1 VKILLIDRDEAS
13 SNQIALRLQS
23 MGYEVM
29 VETSREAAVEM
40 VGKQD
45 FKIIIADP
53 APLREPRQFFTALRN
68 ASKSYPYIIMLNH
81 DEPENILKAGAN
93 KFLNKPADPTV
104 LEKTILEATDLLQL
118 RGKLSDLKTDYPS
131 ERGIISKSAFNQIF
145 LSCVERADRH
155 GEPTYCLFIRVEN
168 HRQLSADSPDA
179 AKLATAKLAHQLSAT
194 RRQSDILGQLDEAEY
209 AVLFL
214 LISSEGEPR
223 EATLRFVDN
232 LSAAKGFK
240 DRPELDV
247 IINLRLVEL
256 PSGAT
261 LLNKS
266 FSAN

>member
-23 MGYEVM
+23 MGYDVM
-29 VETSREAAVEM
+29 VETSREIALEM

-45 FKIIIADP
+45 FKIVIADP
-53 APLREPRQFFTALRN
+53 SPLREPRQFFTALRN

-81 DEPENILKAGAN
+81 EKPENILKSGAN
-93 KFLNKPADPTV
+93 KFINKPVDPSV
-104 LEKTILEATDLLQL
+104 LEKIILEATDLLQL
-118 RGKLSDLKTDYPS
+118 RSKLSDIKTDYPS

-155 GEPTYCLFIRVEN
+155 GEPTFCLFIKVEN
-168 HRQLSADSPDA
+168 YRQLNADSSDA
-179 AKLATAKLAHQLSAT
+179 ANLATAKLAHELSAT

-214 LISSEGEPR
+214 LISSEGEPH
-223 EATLRFVDN
+223 EASLRFMDS
-232 LSAAKGFK
+232 LSSVKGFK
-240 DRPELDV
+240 DRPELEV
-247 IINLRLVEL
+247 VINLKLVEL

-261 LLNKS
+261 LLDKS
-266 FSAN
+266 FSAQ